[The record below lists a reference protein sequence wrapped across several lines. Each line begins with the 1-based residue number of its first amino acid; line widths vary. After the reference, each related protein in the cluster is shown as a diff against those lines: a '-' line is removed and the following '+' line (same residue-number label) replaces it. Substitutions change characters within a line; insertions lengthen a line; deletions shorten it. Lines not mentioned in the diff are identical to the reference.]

1 MRIAFIGVSHWHTPF
16 FLDPA
21 FDIPGV
27 QVAGVSDPD
36 ADAARRMLGGRSA
49 PVFTDYRDMCAAVRP
64 DFVFALG
71 RHCDMAATAR
81 FLIARGIPFAMEKP
95 CGLNIEE
102 VREVARLAA
111 ESNAFA
117 AVPFVF
123 RQGRMLETIRELSG
137 DARPLYLT
145 FKFVAGGVDRYRDAG
160 CAWMLDRAT
169 SGGGCTL
176 NLGVHFFDLFRV
188 LAAPDVPEVVA
199 ATMSNNMAG
208 LDTEDHGLVVLRAGR
223 ATCVI
228 ETGYFF
234 PAPVDTFDMRFSIRT
249 PTHHFIAPDR
259 DTLQIIDNARQM
271 QVRRMPTTNVPYYA
285 DFLRD
290 TLKRLAAGARPIADL
305 SDMAA
310 AMELIDTAYKMS
322 PLPAQASGDPQ

>member
-1 MRIAFIGVSHWHTPF
+1 MRIAFTGVSHWHTPF

-21 FDIPGV
+21 FGMAGV
-27 QVAGVSDPD
+27 EVVAVSDPD
-36 ADAARRMLGGRSA
+36 ADAAHRMLAGRPA
-49 PVFTDYRDMCAAVRP
+49 AAFTDIAEMCDASRP

-81 FLIARGIPFAMEKP
+81 LLIGRRIPFAMEKP
-95 CGLNIEE
+95 CGLNLVE
-102 VREVARLAA
+102 VREIAGLAA
-111 ESNAFA
+111 EANSFA

-123 RQGRMLETIRELSG
+123 RQGRMLHTLRELSG
-137 DARPLYLT
+137 NAKPAYLS

-160 CAWMLDRAT
+160 CGWMLDRAT
-169 SGGGCTL
+169 SGGGSTL

-188 LAAPDVPEVVA
+188 LAAPEEPIVVA
-199 ATMSNNMAG
+199 AAFSNNIAG
-208 LDTEDHGLVVLRAGR
+208 LDTEDHGVVVLRAGR

-249 PTHHFIAPDR
+249 PTHHFIAPDK
-259 DTLQIIDNARQM
+259 DTLQIIDNARHM
-271 QVRRMPTTNVPYYA
+271 EVRQMPTTNVPYYA

-290 TLKRLAAGARPIADL
+290 TLFRLSTGAPPIADL
-305 SDMAA
+305 SDMQA
-310 AMELIDTAYKMS
+310 AMELIDTAYAMA
-322 PLPAQASGDPQ
+322 PLA

>member
-1 MRIAFIGVSHWHTPF
+1 MRIAFTGVSHWHTPF

-21 FDIPGV
+21 FGMTGV
-27 QVAGVSDPD
+27 EVVALSDPD
-36 ADAARRMLGGRSA
+36 ADAAHRMLAGRPA
-49 PVFTDYRDMCAAVRP
+49 AVFTDIAEMCDASQP

-71 RHCDMAATAR
+71 RHCDMAAAAR
-81 FLIARGIPFAMEKP
+81 LLIARRIPFAMEKP
-95 CGLNIEE
+95 CGLNLAE
-102 VREVARLAA
+102 VGEIAALAA
-111 ESNAFA
+111 EANSFA

-123 RQGRMLETIRELSG
+123 RQGRMLHTIRELSSS
-137 DARPLYLT
+137 AKPAYLS

-160 CAWMLDRAT
+160 CGWMLDRAT
-169 SGGGCTL
+169 SGGGSTL

-188 LAAPDVPEVVA
+188 LSAPEEPVVVA
-199 ATMSNNMAG
+199 AAFSNNMAG
-208 LDTEDHGLVVLRAGR
+208 LDTEDHGVVVLRAGR

-249 PTHHFIAPDR
+249 PAHHFIAPDK

-271 QVRRMPTTNVPYYA
+271 EVRQMPTTNVPYYA

-290 TLKRLAAGARPIADL
+290 TLFRLSTGAPPIADL
-305 SDMAA
+305 SDMRA
-310 AMELIDTAYKMS
+310 AMELIDTAYRMA
-322 PLPAQASGDPQ
+322 PL